1 MENGKNRTDR
11 KKGFRSHL
19 KFVLAFYILGFGI
32 VYFIY
37 LLSPKYYRASASIL
51 QPPER
56 ELHVSGSASDS
67 QGKSLSQLRTNTE
80 LFFSIL
86 GSRTIKDEIIE
97 NFGLIKAYNARNI
110 DHAREKLD
118 RCVTLSLTKEKII
131 EITVI
136 DTSPERSAEIAN
148 YFVSRLDNTVKVL
161 SITTAKQDR
170 LFIETR
176 LNETENTINT
186 LEKRLAGIKDRDKLV
201 ADKDLAQITETAG
214 RLMEDL
220 FNKKLELKRKGEIL
234 KADSFEMELLKKE
247 IENTEATLSKLLYSE
262 NELMGIIRELRAQEE
277 IYSFLTSKLEEAKID
292 EARDTPVIQEL
303 DKAVV
308 PHKVYKPD
316 IKLLL
321 IIQAA
326 VFGGLAI
333 LIFFFDLLR
342 YLGNI

>member
-1 MENGKNRTDR
+1 
-11 KKGFRSHL
+11 
-19 KFVLAFYILGFGI
+19 
-32 VYFIY
+32 
-37 LLSPKYYRASASIL
+37 
-51 QPPER
+51 
-56 ELHVSGSASDS
+56 
-67 QGKSLSQLRTNTE
+67 
-80 LFFSIL
+80 
-86 GSRTIKDEIIE
+86 
-97 NFGLIKAYNARNI
+97 
-110 DHAREKLD
+110 
-118 RCVTLSLTKEKII
+118 
-131 EITVI
+131 
-136 DTSPERSAEIAN
+136 
-148 YFVSRLDNTVKVL
+148 
-161 SITTAKQDR
+161 
-170 LFIETR
+170 
-176 LNETENTINT
+176 
-186 LEKRLAGIKDRDKLV
+186 
-201 ADKDLAQITETAG
+201 
-214 RLMEDL
+214 MEDL
-220 FNKKLELKRKGEIL
+220 FSKKLELKRKGEIL